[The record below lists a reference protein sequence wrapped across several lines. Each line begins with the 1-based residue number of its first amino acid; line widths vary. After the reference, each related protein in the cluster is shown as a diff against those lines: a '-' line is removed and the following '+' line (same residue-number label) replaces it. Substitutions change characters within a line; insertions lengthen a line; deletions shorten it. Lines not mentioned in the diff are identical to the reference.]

1 MTAVTA
7 VTPPKQTAGTIMSTT
22 DAAEV
27 ADAPDVA
34 ETADVIVLAGGTGAR
49 LDGASKP
56 NVVARGLRLLDHVLA
71 GLEQLREQGL
81 PLGRVCVVAPEE
93 VALPGSVLRALEDP
107 PLGGPVAGIA
117 AGLDVLGRSAPVAG
131 LAGILTCDAPLS
143 WRALPAL
150 YQALAQAGPELDG
163 VCARDG
169 EHTQYLLG
177 LYRRRALAAAVAPGS
192 VPLRDTAVRRA
203 LRPLRIAALPVSR
216 DVVRDLDT
224 WAEVRAWDAGRSE

>member
-7 VTPPKQTAGTIMSTT
+7 VTPPEQTAGAVMST
-22 DAAEV
+22 
-27 ADAPDVA
+27 ADA
-34 ETADVIVLAGGTGAR
+34 ADVIVLAGGTGRR

-56 NVVARGLRLLDHVLA
+56 DVVARGLRLLDHVLA

-81 PLGRVCVVAPEE
+81 PLGRVCVVAPAQ
-93 VALPGSVLRALEDP
+93 VALPGGVLRALEDP

-117 AGLDVLGRSAPVAG
+117 AGLELLGRSDPVAE
-131 LAGILTCDAPLS
+131 LTGILTCDAPLS

-150 YQALAQAGPELDG
+150 HRALALAEPELDG

-177 LYRRRALAAAVAPGS
+177 LYRRPALAASVAPGGT
-192 VPLRDTAVRRA
+192 PLRDTAVRRA
-203 LRPLRIAALPVSR
+203 LRTLRVTAIPTTR
-216 DVVRDLDT
+216 DIVRDLDT
-224 WAEVRAWDAGRSE
+224 WAEVRAWDSGSVE